1 MKIQRNFGG
10 DDMSI
15 NSEDYFTAEDIREFA
30 DVVCEKTK
38 DFILKYIDMS
48 LDDFNPDVT
57 DAYAEPK
64 SNMSDIVTV
73 ELDDGE
79 YTVSESIVLPFGKW
93 SSPKIPQKYIDELA
107 DKLAKAFGDALWSD
121 MNDITRDWRG

>member
-15 NSEDYFTAEDIREFA
+15 RSEDYFTAEEIREFA
-30 DVVCEKTK
+30 DSVCDKTK
-38 DFILKYIDMS
+38 EYILKYIDMDIS
-48 LDDFNPDVT
+48 DFNPDVVDVYT
-57 DAYAEPK
+57 EPK
-64 SNMSDIVTV
+64 TTMSDVVTV

-79 YTVSESIVLPFGKW
+79 YTVSESIILPFGRW
-93 SSPKIPQKYIDELA
+93 SSPKIPQKYIDNLA

-121 MNDITRDWRG
+121 MNDITRGWGN